1 MWANVGFRPLYC
13 HMNHTHPNSIFSG
26 VWHVSTPNLG
36 TPFAQTTTFSDP
48 RPAARVI
55 EPSVNKDHAAHNS
68 GTVSPIVNNG
78 SLFMFPSWLPHG
90 VQQSYQDTKG
100 IPRITISFNAMMTG
114 AEGSI
119 KTWTGKAFKIG
130 ALVVL
135 IVTLISVI
143 TNGMDAMNS
152 ASGLGQVSAI
162 VCLLILVYATF
173 PIAQVIRSAGDSLSS
188 SGSSTVDFIFR
199 DFVTENIKALGHI
212 TALVALFGA
221 LCSTVGWILNSS
233 GMSMDVDLYSGAAYA
248 YALPLDATATLLE
261 MIRLDYVGGIISD
274 FFSWDLTGS
283 DATGYTIDGLVAV
296 GWEYAQV
303 ILILA
308 KLYLALAIYNWVYGL
323 VSTLAKW
330 ISSPSLPFKTS

>member
-1 MWANVGFRPLYC
+1 MEKLINTLLDLPKTVNEKLP
-13 HMNHTHPNSIFSG
+13 MN
-26 VWHVSTPNLG
+26 
-36 TPFAQTTTFSDP
+36 
-48 RPAARVI
+48 
-55 EPSVNKDHAAHNS
+55 
-68 GTVSPIVNNG
+68 
-78 SLFMFPSWLPHG
+78 
-90 VQQSYQDTKG
+90 
-100 IPRITISFNAMMTG
+100 SFNAMMTG
-114 AEGSI
+114 SESSI

-143 TNGMDAMNS
+143 TNGMDAANS
-152 ASGLGQVSAI
+152 AGGLGQVSAI
-162 VCLLILVYATF
+162 LCSIILAYAAF

-188 SGSSTVDFIFR
+188 SGSGTVDFIFR